1 MLLRQPASW
10 VYLMTEQSPKPRQ
23 RNTIPRKSIPYVI
36 LGLGLLLVAD
46 LIVVKLIF
54 NQGLIPTTLLSATPT
69 ETGALPTETMVTSRV
84 FNGAHL
90 VATTSTPTLSADTPS
105 TELPTTETPVLEET
119 PIFTGTP
126 ASTTSFTPSLTPVY
140 ESCQYTLKPGKNDFL
155 YSIYWNWHINQNIPV
170 LNNFYAK
177 ITCAVLLSNLK
188 CSYHADS
195 PGITQPGWIL
205 ILPGVSAN
213 ICLYHGGT
221 PVP

>member
-10 VYLMTEQSPKPRQ
+10 VYLMTEQSPNPRQ

-36 LGLGLLLVAD
+36 LGLSLLLVAD

-54 NQGLIPTTLLSATPT
+54 NQGLIPTTSLSATPT
-69 ETGALPTETMVTSRV
+69 ETGTLPTETMVSGRV
-84 FNGAHL
+84 FNGAHSG
-90 VATTSTPTLSADTPS
+90 AIASTLTPSAEIPS
-105 TELPTTETPVLEET
+105 TETPTTETPVSGET
-119 PIFTGTP
+119 PIFTETP
-126 ASTTSFTPSLTPVY
+126 ASSTSPTPSLTPAY
-140 ESCQYTLKPGKNDFL
+140 GACQYTLKPGIKDFL
-155 YSIYWNWHINQNIPV
+155 YSIYWNWHINDNIPI
-170 LNNFYAK
+170 LKNYYAR
-177 ITCAVLLSNLK
+177 ISCAVLLSNLK

>member
-1 MLLRQPASW
+1 
-10 VYLMTEQSPKPRQ
+10 MTEQSPNPPQ

-54 NQGLIPTTLLSATPT
+54 DQGLIPTNSLSATPT
-69 ETGALPTETMVTSRV
+69 ETGTLPTETIVSGRE
-84 FNGAHL
+84 FNGAHSG
-90 VATTSTPTLSADTPS
+90 AITSTQTPSAETPS
-105 TELPTTETPVLEET
+105 TELPTTETPVSGDT

-126 ASTTSFTPSLTPVY
+126 ATTTSFTPSLTPVY

-170 LNNFYAK
+170 LKNFYTK
-177 ITCAVLLSNLK
+177 ISCAVLLSNLT

-213 ICLYHGGT
+213 ICLYHGGI